1 MSNNQR
7 GTVGVSAGDWV
18 RLQRLKGARSYARSG
33 AEQLPTA
40 DLEDDRD
47 INPPLNAQVRYSVPI
62 HSYPVVGTTRI
73 RRTNSQWIDFRASQ
87 TADFVTSASTGLNGN
102 TLSLTKLCN
111 CTTTSPRVKT
121 TGCSKCGVFT
131 HKTIQ

>member
-7 GTVGVSAGDWV
+7 GTVGLSAGDWV
-18 RLQRLKGARSYARSG
+18 RLQRLRGSKTYV
-33 AEQLPTA
+33 TA
-40 DLEDDRD
+40 NLGDELD
-47 INPPLNAQVRYSVPI
+47 IYSP
-62 HSYPVVGTTRI
+62 SRVGMGRI
-73 RRTNSQWIDFRASQ
+73 RRPASMWTDYQASQ

-102 TLSLTKLCN
+102 TLSLTKLCD
-111 CTTTSPRVKT
+111 CSKTSPPVKT